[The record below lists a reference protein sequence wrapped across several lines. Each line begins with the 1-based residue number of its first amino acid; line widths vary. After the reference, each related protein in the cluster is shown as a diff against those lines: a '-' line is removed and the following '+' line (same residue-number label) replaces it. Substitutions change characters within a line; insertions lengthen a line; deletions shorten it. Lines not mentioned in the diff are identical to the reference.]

1 MVCKDFAGPGPYLT
15 YILQTISK
23 LAATSTNLF
32 PAIAPN
38 NSTSPIPSFSP
49 RHASPPKPTPSPPQ
63 IHHHQNP
70 QSAYI
75 SPPSTPDTPSP
86 SRSNLTSPASSALLP
101 MPTGMVNDNVVIV
114 NHHNFLGLSIQKPQD
129 HMEAAMLKQQ
139 MFTFAAPSVW

>member
-1 MVCKDFAGPGPYLT
+1 MVRKDFAGPGPYPT

-49 RHASPPKPTPSPPQ
+49 RHTSPPKPTPLPPQ

-75 SPPSTPDTPSP
+75 SPPSTPDMPSP
-86 SRSNLTSPASSALLP
+86 SPSDLTSPASSALPSTP
-101 MPTGMVNDNVVIV
+101 MGMVNDNVTIV
-114 NHHNFLGLSIQKPQD
+114 DHHNFLGLSIQKPQD
-129 HMEAAMLKQQ
+129 HMEAEMLKQQ
-139 MFTFAAPSVW
+139 MFAFAAPSIW